1 MRATEFAEL
10 RAFAEVAARR
20 SFARAAEQL
29 RVSPSTLSQTVRALE
44 ERLGVTLLTRTTR
57 RVAPTSAGDRLLRRF
72 APALDEMEAA
82 LGEAREGRV
91 RPTGT
96 VRLHTPR
103 PAYLAHVEPALG
115 RMHELLPD
123 VTLDLSIDD
132 APSEVAT
139 GAHDLVIRRAAFVG
153 DDMVAHDLGGD
164 LRHLAVASPDYLAA
178 HGAPISPGLLF
189 DHRCIRWRP
198 VGGEIQGWRFIVD
211 DQPVTIAVEGRL
223 IVSHCDAAVAAA
235 LAGVGV
241 AFVLE
246 SHAARAI
253 ADGRLVPLLAG
264 FLPPSAGWK
273 LCHLRRARL
282 TAATRAVAELL
293 LDAHD
298 HAST

>member
-44 ERLGVTLLTRTTR
+44 KRLGVTLLNRTTR
-57 RVAPTSAGDRLLRRF
+57 RVAPTSAGEQLLRRF

-96 VRLHTPR
+96 VRLHAPR

-115 RMHELLPD
+115 RMHEVLPD

-132 APSEVAT
+132 APAEVVT

-153 DDMVAHDLGGD
+153 DDMIAHDLGGD
-164 LRHLAVASPDYLAA
+164 LRHTVVASPDYLAA
-178 HGAPISPGLLF
+178 HGVPLSPEFLPE
-189 DHRCIRWRP
+189 HRCIRWRP
-198 VGGEIQGWRFIVD
+198 VGGDVQSWQFVVNDR
-211 DQPVTIAVEGRL
+211 PVRVALDGPL
-223 IVSHCDAAVAAA
+223 IVSHCDAAVAGA
-235 LAGVGV
+235 LASLGV

-246 SHAARAI
+246 SHATGAI
-253 ADGRLVPLLAG
+253 ANGRLVPLLTEYLA
-264 FLPPSAGWK
+264 PSGGWK
-273 LCHLRRARL
+273 LCHPRQLRL
-282 TAATRAVAELL
+282 TAAARAVADLL
-293 LDAHD
+293 VGSL
-298 HAST
+298 

>member
-1 MRATEFAEL
+1 M
-10 RAFAEVAARR
+10 
-20 SFARAAEQL
+20 
-29 RVSPSTLSQTVRALE
+29 RALE

-57 RVAPTSAGDRLLRRF
+57 RVAPTSAGEQLLRRF

-96 VRLHTPR
+96 VRLHAPR
-103 PAYLAHVEPALG
+103 PAYLAHVEPFLG
-115 RMHELLPD
+115 RMHEVLPD

-132 APSEVAT
+132 APAEVVT
-139 GAHDLVIRRAAFVG
+139 GAHDLVSRRAAFVG
-153 DDMVAHDLGGD
+153 DFMVVHDLGGD
-164 LRHLAVASPDYLAA
+164 LRHTVVASPGYLAA
-178 HGAPISPGLLF
+178 HGVPLSPEFLS

-198 VGGEIQGWRFIVD
+198 AGGEIQGWHFVVD
-211 DQPVTIAVEGRL
+211 EQPVTIAAEGRL

-241 AFVLE
+241 AFILE

-253 ADGRLVPLLAG
+253 AGGRLVPLLAS
-264 FLPPSAGWK
+264 FLTPSDGWK
-273 LCHLRRARL
+273 LCQPKQARS

-293 LDAHD
+293 VAAADDDPAR
-298 HAST
+298 